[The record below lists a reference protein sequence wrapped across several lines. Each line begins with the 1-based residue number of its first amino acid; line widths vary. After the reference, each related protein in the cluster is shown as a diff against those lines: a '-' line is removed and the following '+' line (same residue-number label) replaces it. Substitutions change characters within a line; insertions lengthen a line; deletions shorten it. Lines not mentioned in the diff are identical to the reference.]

1 MDKIIYLS
9 YFLNEETPAYG
20 GEKGLIIFDR
30 VKSIGNG
37 DTSNNLKLTFPNHIG
52 THIDFPYHFDLNGKK
67 CNEYPADFWIFNSV
81 GFIQCDV
88 DSIERH
94 ISNLPSD
101 IECLILKTGFAASR
115 GEDVFWKEQ
124 PVIKSY
130 LAGIFRS
137 KFPKLRLFGFDMISL
152 TSKLDRP
159 EGKQAHWSFL
169 IENEILILEDM
180 NLEYLSTTPQKV
192 IVSPFIIDKA
202 DGAPCTVFAFL

>member
-20 GEKGLIIFDR
+20 GEEGSIVFDR
-30 VKSIGNG
+30 VKSIANG

-52 THIDFPYHFDLNGKK
+52 THIDFPFHFDLNGKK
-67 CNEYPADFWIFNSV
+67 GSEYPADFWIFNSV

-88 DSIERH
+88 DSIEEQ
-94 ISNLPSD
+94 ISNLPTD
-101 IECLILKTGFAASR
+101 IECLILKTGFAANR
-115 GEDVFWKEQ
+115 GKEVFWKEQ

-130 LAGIFRS
+130 LANIFRS

-159 EGKQAHWSFL
+159 EGKQAHLSFL
-169 IENEILILEDM
+169 IDNEILILEDM
-180 NLEYLSTTPQKV
+180 NLENLSTTPQKV
-192 IVSPFIIDKA
+192 IVSPFQIDKA
-202 DGAPCTVFAFL
+202 DGGPCTVFAFL